1 VELTPFLKSTVSLEL
16 PPLVEA
22 TMMIPPI
29 VIVGFAW
36 H

>member
-1 VELTPFLKSTVSLEL
+1 VEVTPFLEPAVSLEL

-29 VIVGFAW
+29 FIVGVARD
-36 H
+36 